1 MSSLVL
7 TLIGEDRPGLVS
19 SLSQRVTACGANW
32 LDSHMASLAGK
43 FAGLLLVEVPE
54 ARADEL
60 IASLRELEQQ
70 GLQLVIQRG
79 SGSAPAAQG
88 RVLKLELTGQ
98 DRPGIVREIS
108 QTFAERGASIEE
120 METAFFSGSF
130 SGEDMFEMRARVR
143 TPVNVS
149 DAALRQAIESLSH
162 SLMVEIHLE

>member
-32 LDSHMASLAGK
+32 LDSRMSSLAGK
-43 FAGLLLVEVPE
+43 FAGLLLLEVPE

-79 SGSAPAAQG
+79 TGSAPLADG

-108 QTFAERGASIEE
+108 ESFARHGASIEE

-130 SGEDMFEMRARVR
+130 SGEDMFEMRARIRAPMSVA
-143 TPVNVS
+143 
-149 DAALRQAIESLSH
+149 DAALRQAIENLSH
-162 SLMVEIHLE
+162 SLMVEISLE

>member
-32 LDSHMASLAGK
+32 LDSRMSSLAGK
-43 FAGLLLVEVPE
+43 FAGLLLLEVPE

-70 GLQLVIQRG
+70 GLQHVIQRG
-79 SGSAPAAQG
+79 SGSAPVPDG

-108 QTFAERGASIEE
+108 ETFAQRGASIEE

-130 SGEDMFEMRARVR
+130 SGEDMFEMRARIRAPMSVA
-143 TPVNVS
+143 
-149 DAALRQAIESLSH
+149 DAALRQAIENLSH
-162 SLMVEIHLE
+162 SLMVEISLE